1 MRPLRHLRGS
11 QSVVLVGVLGRL
23 CVSCVCV
30 CVPQIRALYQS
41 YYYGRQ
47 DQYWAD
53 TAMEKLPPLM
63 DASSMMVCGE
73 DLGMIPACVKGVL
86 EGLVI
91 MGLKIQRMP
100 APGEADGKFGHPDR

>member
-1 MRPLRHLRGS
+1 MRAVDHA
-11 QSVVLVGVLGRL
+11 VLPPSDLSCG
-23 CVSCVCV
+23 CVCV
-30 CVPQIRALYQS
+30 AQIRALYQS